1 MIVLP
6 NFSSS
11 KYLHFNLLGKEVGQK
26 PMNQHLE
33 ECLSLILLMADSL
46 IISSKEQSPLVVVS
60 FPSSSLKLSIEYY
73 FLILQGVV
81 SKKLNNE
88 LNEVKQ

>member
-1 MIVLP
+1 M
-6 NFSSS
+6 
-11 KYLHFNLLGKEVGQK
+11 K
-26 PMNQHLE
+26 
-33 ECLSLILLMADSL
+33 C
-46 IISSKEQSPLVVVS
+46 KEQSPLVVVS